1 MNRRLQGGT
10 TTVEFAIIGLLAMVV
25 LLGLLEFSRL
35 VFELNAL
42 NEATRRGARMAV
54 VCPINDPAIAQV
66 AVFNAPGGGGGGASP
81 IVTGL
86 TTGNVAVDYLNQTGG
101 TIAGAQANFLQIRY
115 VRVRMTNLQH
125 TLLIPLFNLT
135 FPLPAY
141 PTTLP
146 RESLGIPRIG
156 AGPLPC

>member
-1 MNRRLQGGT
+1 VNRRLQGGT
-10 TTVEFAIIGLLAMVV
+10 TTVEFAIIGLVAMVV
-25 LLGLLEFSRL
+25 LFALLEFSRL

-42 NEATRRGARMAV
+42 NEATRRGARMAA
-54 VCPINDPAIAQV
+54 VCPVNDPAITQV
-66 AVFNAPGGGGGGASP
+66 AIFNAPGGGGSSP
-81 IVTGL
+81 IITGL
-86 TTGNVAVDYLNQTGG
+86 TASNVAVDYLNQTGG
-101 TIAGAQANFLQIRY
+101 TVASPAANFGQIRY

-135 FPLPAY
+135 LALPAY

-146 RESLGIPRIG
+146 RESLGIPRVG

>member
-1 MNRRLQGGT
+1 VNRRLQGGT
-10 TTVEFAIIGLLAMVV
+10 TTVEFAIIGLVAMVV
-25 LLGLLEFSRL
+25 LFSLLEFSRL

-42 NEATRRGARMAV
+42 NEATRRGARMAA
-54 VCPINDPAIAQV
+54 VCPVNDPAITQV
-66 AVFNAPGGGGGGASP
+66 AIFNAPGGGGGSSP
-81 IVTGL
+81 ILTGL
-86 TTGNVAVDYLNQTGG
+86 TASNVAVEYLNQTGG
-101 TIAGAQANFLQIRY
+101 VIGSPAANFAQIRY

-135 FPLPAY
+135 LALPAY

-146 RESLGIPRIG
+146 RESLGIPRVG

>member
-10 TTVEFAIIGLLAMVV
+10 TTVEFAIIGLVAMVV
-25 LLGLLEFSRL
+25 LFALLEFSRL

-42 NEATRRGARMAV
+42 NEATRRGARMAA
-54 VCPINDPAIAQV
+54 VCPVNDPAIAQV
-66 AVFNAPGGGGGGASP
+66 AIFNAPGGGGASP
-81 IVTGL
+81 IITGL
-86 TTGNVAVDYLNQTGG
+86 SASNVAVEYLNQTGG
-101 TIAGAQANFLQIRY
+101 ALGSPAANFAQIRY

-135 FPLPAY
+135 LPLPGY

-146 RESLGIPRIG
+146 RESLGIPRVG
-156 AGPLPC
+156 AGPLAC

>member
-1 MNRRLQGGT
+1 VNRRLQGGT
-10 TTVEFAIIGLLAMVV
+10 TTVEFAIIGIVAMVV
-25 LLGLLEFSRL
+25 LFSLLEFSRL

-42 NEATRRGARMAV
+42 NEATRRGARMAA
-54 VCPINDPAIAQV
+54 VCPVNDPAITQV
-66 AVFNAPGGGGGGASP
+66 AIFNAPGSGGASP
-81 IVTGL
+81 VITGL
-86 TTGNVAVDYLNQTGG
+86 TASNVAVDYLNQTGG
-101 TIAGAQANFLQIRY
+101 VIGSPAANFLQIRY

-135 FPLPAY
+135 LALPAY

-146 RESLGIPRIG
+146 RESLGIPRVG